1 MADKTMTA
9 VMAKIKVAGQ
19 TVGKM
24 RSIRVTE
31 TFRRGDVR
39 GLGEVASQEKPV
51 VGWDGT
57 FNCSFYTIDLKKLGT
72 VAAKKFGLNRETGD
86 VKKFFDSLILNE
98 IGIDVFIYKKYASV
112 VNNTT
117 GLVEEVGDG
126 EFAVIEAAFPENHS
140 FDINEGAISGTDAS
154 FTYLNP
160 ILFDENVV

>member
-1 MADKTMTA
+1 MTA
-9 VMAKIKVAGQ
+9 AMAVIKVAGE

-57 FNCSFYTIDLKKLGT
+57 FNCSFYTISMKKLGT
-72 VAAKKFGLNRETGD
+72 VAAKKWGFNREAGD
-86 VKKFFDSLILNE
+86 IRKFFNTFILNE
-98 IGIDVFIYKKYASV
+98 IGVDVFIYKKTAEV
-112 VNNTT
+112 VDSTT
-117 GLVEEVGDG
+117 GLVTSVGDG
-126 EFAVIEAAFPENHS
+126 EFAVIENAFPENNS

-160 ILFDENVV
+160 ILFEESVV